1 MIDLFLLY
9 FFKMATAVKRKKSAS
24 GPQKL
29 FTGMDFITKTGP
41 DALTR
46 FVAHIPIV
54 VIRPCEGDL
63 FQRIMSQNVIG
74 TVHHISIR
82 DIHFLEKLKSE
93 RNSLLKENERVL
105 KMCIKRMELQNTMDD
120 HLKSPKRWSNQDF
133 DAVKQTLIVELKITE
148 DDLQF
153 AREKGVPQLDPLTVL
168 SIKPYMDSAGK
179 SVSIAACCA
188 WYQLEHNLFDK
199 DILEAG
205 YWSQAVEDM
214 EKVSTFPYL
223 SGNIIFIN
231 VTTYSCKGQ
240 RYLRERL
247 IKA

>member
-1 MIDLFLLY
+1 
-9 FFKMATAVKRKKSAS
+9 MATAAKRKKSLS

-29 FTGMDFITKTGP
+29 FTGMEFITKTGS

-74 TVHHISIR
+74 TVHNISIR
-82 DIHFLEKLKSE
+82 DIHFLDKLKSE
-93 RNSLLKENERVL
+93 RNFLLKENERVL
-105 KMCIKRMELQNTMDD
+105 KMCLKRMELQNLMDE
-120 HLKSPKRWSNQDF
+120 HLKSTKRWSNKDF
-133 DAVKQTLIVELKITE
+133 DDVKQTLMVELKITE

-168 SIKPYMDSAGK
+168 SIKPYRDSAGK
-179 SVSIAACCA
+179 SVAIASCCA

-199 DILEAG
+199 NILEAG
-205 YWSQAVEDM
+205 YWSQTVEDM

-231 VTTYSCKGQ
+231 VTTYSSEGQ
-240 RYLRERL
+240 KYLRERL